1 LLGDKITK
9 IYKIKNYYV
18 VNLPNE
24 VVRELNLKEGDD
36 VDFLKYENYYL
47 LVKKSDILSLITHKK
62 PEIENTSKNIES
74 EQILNADEIEV
85 LKKLDTIRYN
95 NRTKEQLRKILTDNE
110 KKILNRLIEK
120 KIVIPFK
127 KSSNEETR
135 YSIEKS
141 IYNKFLFGK
150 RDKTTYYMQSTSDK
164 TKTEATSKEWE
175 KNLSDEAYINLLESK
190 GYIVIADSV
199 EAGNISAK
207 LEDSIRKGLVIGTRA
222 FNKKYYIAMKTFI
235 KKYTPKIIEI
245 IDDKGAT
252 VNEIIN
258 ILKLEEDGVRAILYL
273 LAENGDII
281 ETKRDYF
288 KLI

>member
-1 LLGDKITK
+1 MFGDKIPK

-18 VNLPNE
+18 VNLPSE

-36 VDFLKYENYYL
+36 VDFFKYEKYFL
-47 LVKKSDILSLITHKK
+47 LAKKSDILSLITHKK
-62 PEIENTSKNIES
+62 PENVEQNKYLES
-74 EQILNADEIEV
+74 EPVLSEDEIKV

-95 NRTKEQLRKILTDNE
+95 NRTKEQLRKILNDNE
-110 KKILNRLIEK
+110 KRILNKLIEK
-120 KIVIPFK
+120 KFVIPFK

-135 YSIEKS
+135 YSIEKN

-150 RDKTTYYMQSTSDK
+150 RDKITYSTQNISDK
-164 TKTEATSKEWE
+164 TKVAADSKEWE

-190 GYIVIADSV
+190 GYIVIIDTV

-222 FNKKYYIAMKTFI
+222 FNKKYYIAMKAFI
-235 KKYTPKIIEI
+235 KKYTPKIMEI
-245 IDDKGAT
+245 INDKGAT
-252 VNEIIN
+252 VDEIAN
-258 ILKLEEDGVRAILYL
+258 KLKMEEEGVRAILYL
-273 LAENGDII
+273 LAESGDII